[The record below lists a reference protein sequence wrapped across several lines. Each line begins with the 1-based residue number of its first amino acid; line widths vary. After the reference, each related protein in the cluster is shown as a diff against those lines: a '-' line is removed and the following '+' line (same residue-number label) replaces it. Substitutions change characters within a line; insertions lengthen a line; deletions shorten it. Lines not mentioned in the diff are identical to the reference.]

1 MKIFY
6 MLKSKS
12 RFTLLIVCLLI
23 SVVSCT
29 KCKVCTV
36 YDSNN
41 NIVRNEERVCGDNKA
56 REDFELN
63 IKSNANG
70 LGGRYECRTENK

>member
-1 MKIFY
+1 MDNFYQKIKKYSF
-6 MLKSKS
+6 S
-12 RFTLLIVCLLI
+12 LLITSLL
-23 SVVSCT
+23 SSFFSCT

-36 YDSNN
+36 YDSNE
-41 NIVRNEERVCGDNKA
+41 NIVRNEERVCGDSKA

-63 IKSNANG
+63 IQTNAIG

>member
-1 MKIFY
+1 MDNFYQKIKKYSF
-6 MLKSKS
+6 S
-12 RFTLLIVCLLI
+12 LLITSLLLI
-23 SVVSCT
+23 SYSCT

-36 YDSNN
+36 YDSNE
-41 NIVRNEERVCGDNKA
+41 NIVRNEERVCGDSKA

-63 IKSNANG
+63 IRTNAVG